1 MNQDSADDP
10 NKEDIM
16 NNSVSLKIK
25 LFIAVISIGILYTL
39 FVAVMASLP
48 VSYDDA
54 AFPDVTTAATWA
66 DYVDEMTE
74 EERQQALDNYD
85 RFKEEVKE
93 NIFEQEIEEQIEYIE
108 QQG

>member
-1 MNQDSADDP
+1 
-10 NKEDIM
+10 M

-48 VSYDDA
+48 VSSDDKA
-54 AFPDVTTAATWA
+54 IPYATTSYA
-66 DYVDEMTE
+66 VDEMSE
-74 EERQQALDNYD
+74 EERQQALDNYQ
-85 RFKEEVKE
+85 RFKEEVHEK
-93 NIFEQEIEEQIEYIE
+93 ILEQGIKEQIEYIE